1 MSEVSTERAKRGAD
15 AVGFQVDE
23 AVLRQVAEDER
34 VELEALRQRLEAGT
48 TVVMGGDGVQPLGI
62 GQGLRTKVN
71 ANIGTSPDFPNVE
84 DELDKLRASV
94 AVGADTVMDLSTGG
108 DLDVARRRIRQECPV
123 VMGLV
128 PVYQAMVEADQQHG
142 DTMAM
147 TDDSLLEVI
156 ERQAKDGVDFMTL
169 HCGVTR
175 ETLRALYTQPRIG
188 GIVSRGG
195 SMLAAWM
202 TEHNA
207 ENPLYER
214 YDDLLA
220 ILREHNVAIS
230 LGDGLRPGALADA
243 TDAGQVAETRVLGA
257 LVLRARKAGV
267 QAFVEGPGH
276 VPLDQIEANV
286 ILEKQLC
293 HDAPFYV
300 LGPLVT
306 DVAPGYDHITA
317 AIGGAICAAA
327 GADYLCYVT
336 PAEHL
341 GLPTVDDVI
350 EGVIASRIAGHAADL
365 VKGVPGAAQWDDAM
379 SAARK
384 HLNWADMEDLA
395 LDPGKVR
402 TRRGERPTMDPKACS
417 MCGKFCSIR
426 ANLLVEARMQGIST
440 P

>member
-1 MSEVSTERAKRGAD
+1 MSEMSVEGWSFD
-15 AVGFQVDE
+15 IDE
-23 AVLRQVAEDER
+23 TVLEQVAEDEKTD
-34 VELEALRQRLEAGT
+34 LATLRQRVEAGT
-48 TVVMGGDGVQPLGI
+48 VVVMGGDSVAPLGI

-71 ANIGTSPDFPNVE
+71 ANLGTSPDFPDVE
-84 DELDKLRASV
+84 DELDKLHAAV

-108 DLDVARRRIRQECPV
+108 DLDETRRRIREECPV
-123 VMGLV
+123 VMGIV
-128 PVYQAMVEADQQHG
+128 PVYQAMVEADQQYG

-147 TDDSLLEVI
+147 TGDSLLQVI
-156 ERQAKDGVDFMTL
+156 ERQAQDGVDFMTL

-175 ETLRALYTQPRIG
+175 ETLRAVYTQPRIG

-220 ILREHNVAIS
+220 ILREHGVAIS

-243 TDAGQVAETRVLGA
+243 TDAGQVAETRVLGE
-257 LVLRARKAGV
+257 LVLRARQAGV

-384 HLNWADMEDLA
+384 HLNWADMEELA

-417 MCGKFCSIR
+417 MCGRFCSIR
-426 ANLLVEARMQGIST
+426 ANLLVEARMQGVKT

>member
-1 MSEVSTERAKRGAD
+1 MSEPSTESIDKTAERAA
-15 AVGFQVDE
+15 FEVDE
-23 AVLRQVAEDER
+23 PVLQQVADDEKVAPAVLQG
-34 VELEALRQRLEAGT
+34 RLEAGT
-48 TVVMGGDGVQPLGI
+48 VVVMGGNGVAPLGI
-62 GQGLRTKVN
+62 GRGLRTKVN
-71 ANIGTSPDFPNVE
+71 ANLGTSPDFPNVE
-84 DELDKLRASV
+84 DELDKLQAAV

-108 DLDVARRRIRQECPV
+108 DLDETRRRIRDECLV
-123 VMGLV
+123 VMGIV

-147 TDDSLLEVI
+147 SGDSLLEVI
-156 ERQAKDGVDFMTL
+156 ARQARDGVDFMTL
-169 HCGVTR
+169 HCGVTQ
-175 ETLRALYTQPRIG
+175 ETLRALHTQPRIG

-220 ILREHNVAIS
+220 ILREHDVAIS

-243 TDAGQVAETRVLGA
+243 TDAGQVAETRVLGE
-257 LVLRARKAGV
+257 LVLRARQAGV

-365 VKGVPGAAQWDDAM
+365 VKGVPGAGQWDDAM

-384 HLNWADMEDLA
+384 HLNWADMEELA

-402 TRRGERPTMDPKACS
+402 ARRGERPTMDPKACS

-426 ANLLVEARMQGIST
+426 ANLLVEGRMQDIRT